1 MTTPQ
6 IKAVMSF
13 IAGAGINP
21 AEMYWFDLSG
31 LIGDQDKADLEPLMT
46 YKPPFEKN
54 MVVWRGHTRNH
65 PDYAA
70 MMLVVGS
77 DPEEGVV
84 VSMWKGAVGARP
96 YKMPVMFYRVVN
108 GQIQYGGA
116 GPEEQDIEKG
126 LAELILANLGCWYRG
141 LAGSSAAYKPE
152 VKQTFTNRRKIAQG
166 KTPTYDWHTVIIG
179 PTHSKQEHQ
188 GGTHASPRL
197 HDRRGHL
204 RHLRTGKNV
213 WVKSCKVGDAERGTI
228 FHDYK
233 IIAKEE
239 SVIND

>member
-1 MTTPQ
+1 
-6 IKAVMSF
+6 
-13 IAGAGINP
+13 
-21 AEMYWFDLSG
+21 
-31 LIGDQDKADLEPLMT
+31 
-46 YKPPFEKN
+46 
-54 MVVWRGHTRNH
+54 
-65 PDYAA
+65 
-70 MMLVVGS
+70 
-77 DPEEGVV
+77 
-84 VSMWKGAVGARP
+84 
-96 YKMPVMFYRVVN
+96 VVN

-166 KTPTYDWHTVIIG
+166 KTPTYDWHTVTIG
-179 PTHSKQEHQ
+179 LTHQKQEHQ

-204 RHLRTGKNV
+204 RHLHTGKNV
-213 WVKSCKVGDAERGTI
+213 WVKSCKVGNAELGNV

-239 SVIND
+239 NVIND